1 MAGNTTLGENYA
13 FGGMYHI
20 FDQHAEAGKNELLK
34 AICFYQNVCLEIG
47 SDDHVKW

>member
-20 FDQHAEAGKNELLK
+20 FDQHATAGKKTNEYK
-34 AICFYQNVCLEIG
+34 TNNDISHDAILTNTR
-47 SDDHVKW
+47 H